1 LTTFFL
7 NPHITGAIC
16 LLGGV
21 VAVTVLCSYTNVPSW
36 LFILIISGGH
46 IGQGFLLPATTIA
59 ALSLNAEDQQAVVT
73 TTLGLLRN
81 LGVILGVSVS
91 SWVLQNTLNVYLN
104 KYVTGSDTVKAEI
117 IEGSSNLDRDDQD
130 A

>member
-1 LTTFFL
+1 M
-7 NPHITGAIC
+7 
-16 LLGGV
+16 
-21 VAVTVLCSYTNVPSW
+21 
-36 LFILIISGGH
+36 
-46 IGQGFLLPATTIA
+46 
-59 ALSLNAEDQQAVVT
+59 ALSLNAEDQQAIVT

-91 SWVLQNTLNVYLN
+91 SWVLQNKLNVYLN

-117 IEGSSNLDRDDQD
+117 IEGVRTSIETIKMLDPKAKAGVIR